1 MINKYGT
8 QKLTADNFDARL
20 KEADIVSK
28 KDIDF
33 VKRTDF
39 SEKLKNINEK
49 VTSNKTKH
57 IQGEKKL
64 NEKLE
69 KVKLIPKNGY
79 QLC

>member
-33 VKRTDF
+33 V
-39 SEKLKNINEK
+39 
-49 VTSNKTKH
+49 
-57 IQGEKKL
+57 
-64 NEKLE
+64 
-69 KVKLIPKNGY
+69 
-79 QLC
+79 